1 MFQLLTFKQLLLFR
15 NLDMPFKIKRR
26 IWKVIQNFNIKARKI
41 INSSF
46 KIEICIPAFQ
56 ATYVRSDKI
65 AGSLGFALQHHGRRT
80 TNVYCRSP
88 WICWSIKVIRWS
100 SKLQSISVTFSFR
113 LMMGHL
119 IVKTIFCKLWS
130 LQVLLRSEN
139 QWFFIISEYAL
150 K

>member
-15 NLDMPFKIKRR
+15 NFDMPFKIRRR

-41 INSSF
+41 INLSF

-56 ATYVRSDKI
+56 ATHVRSDKI

-88 WICWSIKVIRWS
+88 WICWSINAIS
-100 SKLQSISVTFSFR
+100 CFSELQSISVTSYFTL
-113 LMMGHL
+113 LMAL
-119 IVKTIFCKLWS
+119 LLVKTIF
-130 LQVLLRSEN
+130 
-139 QWFFIISEYAL
+139 FFSSYLIT
-150 K
+150 